1 MSFDPAFTVLLPF
14 LQQQDGKSVWIADE
28 NALEV
33 VGLLPACDNMD
44 IVSNRLD
51 VVAAASASGHS
62 AIFSDFNFSGYA
74 PGSVQRI
81 IYRISKEKPVVHHVL
96 NHAYELL
103 VPGGELW
110 IAGLKTDGTKTYIE
124 KCKSVFGNGSIEK
137 SGAAYLG
144 HFRKSNNVLHA
155 ALLDDQDYASLRMI
169 QTPALDFYSKPGV
182 FGWNRIDQGSA
193 FLLDA
198 LPDCLKSF
206 PLPPQSLLDLGCGY
220 GYLTLMTR
228 DLPFSHR
235 VATDNNA
242 AALLAMR
249 CNADHY
255 GINVDVMPADAG
267 DALDGLFDLVL
278 CNPPFHQGFSV
289 AGDLTDK
296 FLRGARRLLS
306 PQGKALFVVNQ
317 FVGLERKAG
326 AYFSV
331 VDVLAN
337 NSSFKVV
344 RVQV

>member
-1 MSFDPAFTVLLPF
+1 
-14 LQQQDGKSVWIADE
+14 
-28 NALEV
+28 
-33 VGLLPACDNMD
+33 MD
-44 IVSNRLD
+44 CRAKNRW
-51 VVAAASASGHS
+51 H
-62 AIFSDFNFSGYA
+62 
-74 PGSVQRI
+74 
-81 IYRISKEKPVVHHVL
+81 
-96 NHAYELL
+96 
-103 VPGGELW
+103 
-110 IAGLKTDGTKTYIE
+110 KTYIE
-124 KCKSVFGNGSIEK
+124 KCRPVFGNGSIEK

-144 HFRKSNNVLHA
+144 HFRKSNDVLHT
-155 ALLDDQDYASLRMI
+155 ALLDDQDYASLRLV
-169 QTPALDFYSKPGV
+169 QTTALDFYSKPGV

-228 DLPFSHR
+228 DLPFSRR

-255 GINVDVMPADAG
+255 GINVDIMPADAG

-296 FLRGARRLLS
+296 FLRGTRRLLS

-326 AYFSV
+326 AYFSA

-337 NSSFKVV
+337 NRSFKVV